1 MESRMRRK
9 GLSKRLGKTS
19 KEYIIKF
26 KKKWRT
32 SYSGQDERV
41 IQIIEDI
48 LTSGK
53 PYYHIPRYV
62 TYNPHYYID
71 NFIR

>member
-1 MESRMRRK
+1 MESRMKRK

-19 KEYIIKF
+19 KEYIPKF
-26 KKKWRT
+26 KKKWKT
-32 SYSGQDERV
+32 SYSNGDERV
-41 IQIIEDI
+41 IKIIEDI

-62 TYNPHYYID
+62 SYSIGYHIDTYVK
-71 NFIR
+71 